1 LLLKKKKERATQ
13 ATRGLHEDRLETP
26 SFVPVF
32 DKESIDGNAMR
43 TREREEKEKVKCQDR
58 LLTNGHCI

>member
-1 LLLKKKKERATQ
+1 LLLKKKKKKKERQ

-43 TREREEKEKVKCQDR
+43 TREREMKRKK
-58 LLTNGHCI
+58 